1 MELIETTNRTLVTK
15 LSKCL
20 ALSVEQRNSL
30 KKYLANM
37 NDKGEVKI
45 HYEQKHDELGRFF
58 AVGIGSFQSFS
69 KIIRHTLIHDTHIDI
84 DIVNCHPVI
93 LLQYCIRTNIKCK
106 QLKHYVNNRDLIIK
120 TLMEAYDTDRK
131 TIKEMFI
138 SMMYLGKSR
147 NYIRDN
153 DLKSKPDADLTFLP
167 IFEKEMDDISKSL
180 ANNHKILYQKMID
193 EPKEGKN
200 PYSRTMS
207 LLLGDIENNII
218 QSASEFLTQKGFVVE
233 SLCFDGLIVKKK
245 SIPKNLFK
253 ELTKFVKKEN
263 NFEVQFEEKIMNEN
277 IDIDK
282 ENIEHAYTLKKDYMD
297 IDKITSIKHSC
308 YLPTFKVPEYEQPSK
323 KQNLQISRI
332 ECRNTNM
339 LLDSEVSNKMDY
351 FEDYHAKIMNPSS
364 ILTIGN
370 ETFRMSSY
378 RDFQSNYQ
386 NIKLN
391 LNVKI
396 NSFTHHWLER
406 TDIRTYQNIDFLPHP
421 HICPSEVF
429 NTFTGLEAIKKISN
443 GENTDWFR
451 EHLCYLCGKD
461 DEGTEY
467 MMDYLAHMV
476 QKPGELPRVACVFRS
491 IEGVGKNTFFESF
504 GNEVLGKQYVL
515 QTAEPEDV
523 IGRFNMNQNK
533 LLVIMDEAQGKD
545 TFAASEKIK
554 NLITADTLKWESKGV
569 NSVTLKNLARYIF
582 FSNNDTPVKIG
593 VTDRRFIMF
602 ECASDVAND
611 HEYFSKLI
619 HNFKT
624 QGREIY
630 DMLMNRDISNWKPV
644 ADRVQTSVYKDV
656 QSANIPV
663 MALFLEKMCF
673 KNNESKDYGGDDVT
687 YFRSNDFYNEFTTF
701 LKETGHKFDVT
712 NSKFARDLI
721 KYEGIDKKRTK
732 YGTEYNINYEKL
744 HNFLVKN
751 GYISPD
757 M

>member
-1 MELIETTNRTLVTK
+1 MIFTETTNHSLVTK

-20 ALSVEQRNSL
+20 MLSVEQRNSL
-30 KKYLANM
+30 KKYLSNM
-37 NDKGEVKI
+37 NDKGQVKI
-45 HYEQKHDELGRFF
+45 LYEQKHENLGRYF
-58 AVGIGSFQSFS
+58 AVGMGSFQSFS
-69 KIIRHTLIHDTHIDI
+69 KKIRHTLIHASHIDI

-93 LLQYCIRTNIKCK
+93 LLQYCNRTNIKCK
-106 QLKHYVNNRDLIIK
+106 QLKYYVNNRDLIIK
-120 TLMEAYDTDRK
+120 NLMNAFDTDRK

-147 NYIRDN
+147 NYIRNN
-153 DLKSKPDADLTFLP
+153 DLKLKPDTDITYLP
-167 IFEKEMDDISKSL
+167 LFEKEMEGISRSI
-180 ANNHKILYQKMID
+180 ANNHKKLYQKMID
-193 EPKEGKN
+193 EPKEGKD

-207 LLLGDIENNII
+207 LLLGDLENNII
-218 QSASEFLTQKGFVVE
+218 QTACNFLTEKGFVVE

-245 SIPKNLFK
+245 SIEKNLFK
-253 ELTKFVKKEN
+253 ELSKFVKKEN
-263 NFEVQFEEKIMNEN
+263 NFEVQFEEKKMDEI

-282 ENIEHAYTLKKDYMD
+282 ENILNAYTLKKDYMD
-297 IDKITSIKHSC
+297 IDKITNIKHSS
-308 YLPTFKVPEYEQPSK
+308 YLPTQRVPEYEQPTK
-323 KQNLQISRI
+323 KQNMEISRI
-332 ECRNTNM
+332 ECLNANM
-339 LLDSEVSNKMDY
+339 LLNSEVSNKMDY
-351 FEDYHAKIMNPSS
+351 FEGYHTKIMNPAS
-364 ILTIGN
+364 IVTIGN
-370 ETFRMSSY
+370 DTFRISSY

-386 NIKLN
+386 NIKLK
-391 LNVKI
+391 LPCKI

-406 TDIRTYQNIDFLPHP
+406 TDIRTYQNIDFMPYP
-421 HICPSEVF
+421 QVCPPEVF
-429 NTFTGLEAIKKISN
+429 NTFTGLEGIKKISN
-443 GENTDWFR
+443 GANTDWFR

-461 DEGTEY
+461 DAGTEY

-504 GNEVLGKQYVL
+504 GNEVIGKQYVL

-533 LLVIMDEAQGKD
+533 LMIIMDEAQGKD

-569 NSVTLKNLARYIF
+569 NSVTLKNLGRYIF

-602 ECASDVAND
+602 ECAADVANN

-619 HNFKT
+619 SNFKE

-673 KNNESKDYGGDDVT
+673 KNNESNDYGGDDVT
-687 YFRSNDFYNEFTTF
+687 YFKSNDFYNEFTTF

-732 YGTEYNINYEKL
+732 YGTEYNIIYEKL